1 VLYFFAPQLQLS
13 AHFGRR
19 CTILEIVKLGDD
31 DWNLL
36 WLGKI
41 LFVKAGVVEGEWGKA
56 CNLWYIMLMIE
67 KIDEWVVETLW

>member
-1 VLYFFAPQLQLS
+1 
-13 AHFGRR
+13 
-19 CTILEIVKLGDD
+19 LEIVKLGDD